1 MKSHFELT
9 DAEYEAAF
17 SSLLFP
23 PNLFSHE
30 AHLRL
35 AYIYLRQGTLEE
47 AIDKTRTAI
56 TRFVDHVGAEGK
68 YNETVTVASVKLLHR
83 MIAESSTHHFKD
95 FIAEHP
101 ELLSDFKNIIR
112 SYYTTHIF
120 VNERAKREFI
130 EPELKPL

>member
-1 MKSHFELT
+1 
-9 DAEYEAAF
+9 
-17 SSLLFP
+17 
-23 PNLFSHE
+23 
-30 AHLRL
+30 
-35 AYIYLRQGTLEE
+35 
-47 AIDKTRTAI
+47 
-56 TRFVDHVGAEGK
+56 VGAEGK

-95 FIAEHP
+95 FISEHP

-112 SYYTTHIF
+112 SYYTTHFF